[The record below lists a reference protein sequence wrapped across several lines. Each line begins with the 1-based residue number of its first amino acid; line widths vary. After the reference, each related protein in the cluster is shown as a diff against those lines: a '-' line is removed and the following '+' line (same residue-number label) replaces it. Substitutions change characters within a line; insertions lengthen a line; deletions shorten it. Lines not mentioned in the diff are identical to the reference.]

1 MRKLLIIVAVV
12 VVLIAVGAFL
22 LLSNLDSLVAKA
34 IESNGS
40 EVTGTRVHVSGVDI
54 ALREGRGTIEGI
66 SVANP
71 DGYHAPHAF
80 TLDDITLDL
89 DLKSLRDEPIVIDE
103 IRIKAPVVYAEF
115 AEDGSLNINE
125 LKKRVE
131 EFTEGDGGKDEGP
144 GEPSKRIRI
153 MRFVFEKGHIEV
165 DASALGLEKR
175 TVELPEID
183 LSDVGGSGGTTPDGI
198 AKAVLGPVARRSAA
212 EVARSEVSR
221 LIEEKL
227 GGSITDKA
235 KGLLKKITN

>member
-12 VVLIAVGAFL
+12 IVLIAVFAFL

-40 EVTGTRVHVSGVDI
+40 EVTGTGVSVSGVDI

-66 SVANP
+66 SIANP
-71 DGYHAPHAF
+71 DGYTAPHAF

-89 DLKSLRDEPIVIDE
+89 DLKSLGDEPIVIDE

-115 AEDGSLNINE
+115 AENGSLNINE
-125 LKKRVE
+125 LKKRIEGFTASDGE
-131 EFTEGDGGKDEGP
+131 EDEGP
-144 GEPSKRIRI
+144 DGPSKRMRI
-153 MRFVFEKGHIEV
+153 VRFVLEKGRIEV

-175 TVELPEID
+175 TVELPGID
-183 LSDVGGSGGTTPDGI
+183 LGDVGGSGGETPDGI
-198 AKAVLGPVARRSAA
+198 AKAILGHVARRSAA
-212 EVARSEVSR
+212 EVARSGASR

-227 GGSITDKA
+227 GGSVTDET